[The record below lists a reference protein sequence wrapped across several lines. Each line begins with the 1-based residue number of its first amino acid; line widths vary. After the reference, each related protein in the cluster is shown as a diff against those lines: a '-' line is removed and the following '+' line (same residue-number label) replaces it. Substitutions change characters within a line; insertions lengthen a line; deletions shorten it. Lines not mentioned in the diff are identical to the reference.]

1 MCLLYN
7 RHFSDYN
14 ADKRYDNE
22 EAVRQMVKAQKNMRI
37 PASLVPRC
45 PVCGGPMTMNLRAD
59 NTFVQDDGWYR
70 AAGWYD
76 DFVRRHQNMPV
87 LYLELGVGMN
97 TPGIIKFNFWQQI
110 LGNAQAHYA
119 CINCGQASCPKEIE
133 HQSMCINADIGEVLE
148 QL

>member
-1 MCLLYN
+1 MCLLYS

-37 PASLVPRC
+37 PTSLVPRC

-97 TPGIIKFNFWQQI
+97 TPGIIKFNFWQQV
-110 LGNAQAHYA
+110 LGNTHARYA
-119 CINCGQASCPKEIE
+119 CINYGQASCPKEIE